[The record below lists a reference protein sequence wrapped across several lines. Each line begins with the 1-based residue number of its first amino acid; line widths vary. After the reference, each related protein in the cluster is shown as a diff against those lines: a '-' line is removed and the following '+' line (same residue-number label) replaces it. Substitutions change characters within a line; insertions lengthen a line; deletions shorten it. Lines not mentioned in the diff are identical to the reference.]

1 MDINNFEDLMNF
13 INGCDNIYR
22 LFGEIHR
29 NGEKYINMCN
39 SENIIDF
46 ITVITEKI
54 PSAHL
59 FPWFHT
65 LVCKKFG
72 FNLFF
77 PMTRKMDFNDR
88 HYAYNTLCN
97 HFGNDKSK
105 LINFIDGLIDN
116 NEFAY
121 ICDNMEKIIV
131 SQIFSYSI
139 NDGLLTK
146 LKEIAPEKF
155 DELHSLI
162 ITKIAYPKDKN
173 IDDRTINALT
183 LIAEEISENEKT
195 DISELEKI
203 GNGEFSTAY
212 KLGNKVIKFGK
223 KRETYNIPYHRRL
236 LQPLIRKMISSDY
249 SPIYIEI
256 SEYLEPDESITDE
269 DVYSIYKELRDDGI
283 VWTDP
288 QKANLGRLKKE
299 NIIHYN
305 DPLYVEDS
313 SLGFNT
319 PRPKETPL
327 QKGEIVII
335 DTDFLYPANNFDIN
349 DHNFEYNVKF
359 YKYEER
365 YQRELA
371 QTKKNNSKTET
382 SR

>member
-39 SENIIDF
+39 SENIIEF

-77 PMTRKMDFNDR
+77 PMTRKMDINDR
-88 HYAYNTLCN
+88 IYTYHLLCERFKIYEN
-97 HFGNDKSK
+97 QLENFVDA
-105 LINFIDGLIDN
+105 LIAN
-116 NEFAY
+116 NEIEY
-121 ICDNMEKIIV
+121 ISNNMEKII
-131 SQIFSYSI
+131 SYQNISYSI
-139 NDGLLTK
+139 EQGILKK
-146 LKEIAPEKF
+146 LKQIAPKKF
-155 DELHSLI
+155 NELHSLI

-195 DISELEKI
+195 DISELEII

-223 KRETYNIPYHRRL
+223 ERATYNVPYHRRL
-236 LQPLIRKMISSDY
+236 LQPLIRKLISSDY

-335 DTDFLYPANNFDIN
+335 DTDFLYPAINFDIN
-349 DHNFEYNVKF
+349 TRNFEYNIKF